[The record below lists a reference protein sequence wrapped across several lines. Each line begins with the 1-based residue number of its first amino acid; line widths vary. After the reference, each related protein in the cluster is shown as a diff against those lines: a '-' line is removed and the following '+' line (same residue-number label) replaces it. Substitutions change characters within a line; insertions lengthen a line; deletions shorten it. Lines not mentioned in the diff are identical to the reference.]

1 MEYIEWFLEFFK
13 IYFFVGTI
21 YCPALITYYILIV
34 GLEESLFTYFLF
46 FVEQIILPNLLLIIV
61 LILLFFII
69 FLFFLSKDD
78 VLKIKCYALSFSVLI
93 FILSLF
99 LWIFYDKELDTFN
112 FVFYAS
118 WLRIFNVYYIIGI
131 DGISIFFVIL
141 TTFLIPIC
149 ILASWEAIQYKVKEF
164 MILLLIIEFLL
175 INVFIVLDLF
185 FFYVFFEGVLI
196 PMFLIVGVWG
206 SRQRKIH
213 AAYQFFF
220 FTLLGSI
227 IMLIGIILIYVEM
240 GTTDL
245 QILMHTTFSY
255 ERQLFLWVAFFCSF
269 AVKVPMMPVHIWL
282 PEAHVEAPTA
292 GSVILA
298 GILLKLGVYGIIRI
312 LIPMFPDAMIYFTP
326 LVFTICVVGVV
337 YSAATTIRQ
346 IDLKKTIAY
355 SSVAHMNY
363 AMLGLFTNNCQG
375 IEGCLYFMLGHGVVS
390 SALFLC
396 IGMLYDRYHTRN
408 ILYYGGLVQ
417 VMPIYSTFFLIFI
430 LANIGLP
437 GTVNFVGEFLV
448 MVGVWKVNTS
458 VIFFASIG
466 MILGAVYAIWLFNRL
481 VFGQIRFYSLQYF
494 ADLNRREFLVL
505 FFLVFLVFFMGI
517 YPMCFLEIMNISV
530 NYYILLYN

>member
-1 MEYIEWFLEFFK
+1 MTWFSVFLEKNMKKFIVFA
-13 IYFFVGTI
+13 FVLFI
-21 YCPALITYYILIV
+21 ELNYSFILDTFV
-34 GLEESLFTYFLF
+34 SNFLLG
-46 FVEQIILPNLLLIIV
+46 IIL
-61 LILLFFII
+61 LLFYFILFISFLPKNEILQIKKYSLIFSVII
-69 FLFFLSKDD
+69 FLLT
-78 VLKIKCYALSFSVLI
+78 
-93 FILSLF
+93 LF
-99 LWIFYDKELDTFN
+99 LWIFYNKENGEFAFVLYIPWIDSFN
-112 FVFYAS
+112 
-118 WLRIFNVYYIIGI
+118 IYYTIGI

-141 TTFLIPIC
+141 TAFLIPIC
-149 ILASWEAIQYKVKEF
+149 ILTSWEAIQYKVKEF
-164 MILLLIIEFLL
+164 MILLLVTEFLL
-175 INVFIVLDLF
+175 INVFVVLDLF

-196 PMFLIVGVWG
+196 PMFLIVGIWG

-227 IMLIGIILIYVEM
+227 IMLMGIIFIYVET
-240 GTTDL
+240 GTSDI
-245 QILMHTTFSY
+245 QVLMHTNFSY
-255 ERQLFLWVAFFCSF
+255 ERQLFLWLAFFCSF

-326 LVFTICVVGVV
+326 IVFTMCTIGVV

-363 AMLGLFTNNCQG
+363 AMLGLFTNNAQG

-417 VMPIYSTFFLIFI
+417 VMPIYTIFFLIFT
-430 LANIGLP
+430 LANMGLP

-448 MVGVWKVNTS
+448 MVGVWKVNTI
-458 VIFFASIG
+458 VIFLGSIG

-481 VFGQIRFYSLQYF
+481 VFGQVRFYSLQLF
-494 ADLNRREFLVL
+494 ADINRREFLVL
-505 FFLVFLVFFMGI
+505 FPLVFLVFLMGI
-517 YPMCFLEIMNISV
+517 YPMCFLETMNMSV
-530 NYYILLYN
+530 NNYVFLYN